1 MTVLLPDAVAPADNV
16 VVDCVQVN
24 VFEVVGLTVGVP
36 MSVLTEALV
45 VEVQPLLCVTVTT

>member
-36 MSVLTEALV
+36 MSVLTEALA

>member
-36 MSVLTEALV
+36 VSVTTVALA
-45 VEVQPLLCVTVTT
+45 VEVQPLSCVTVTE

>member
-36 MSVLTEALV
+36 MSVTTVALA
-45 VEVQPLLCVTVTT
+45 VEVQPLSCVTVTE